1 MIFDKLLNQNNMANF
16 EELTSEERFL
26 KFKEE
31 LKLLSEKF
39 RNSEDLKMAKFSLI
53 VFEDIN
59 YLADKFFSSKASNS
73 AKEIVRTIIGQ
84 LNEAKDS
91 LIAVIK
97 LVNCCGASVSGP

>member
-1 MIFDKLLNQNNMANF
+1 MANF

-59 YLADKFFSSKASNS
+59 YLADKFFGVDQVPFENIEALTIESFGGSSKTLSVYSTQTATAFPLASTTTS
-73 AKEIVRTIIGQ
+73 GI
-84 LNEAKDS
+84 S
-91 LIAVIK
+91 L
-97 LVNCCGASVSGP
+97 